1 MSSMLPNRRAIETV
15 KGFILTDLLKL
26 NVQTIAMDN
35 AAVTLFV
42 PGESSTGTQL
52 TANILYVDA
61 ESSGSE
67 NLDLPAEAD
76 CDGVFLLVVNTGGE
90 TINIRNDA
98 AGAVLTLE
106 TANMAVVVCDGTTWR
121 GIVGVP

>member
-1 MSSMLPNRRAIETV
+1 MPKMLPNRRAIETV

-26 NVQTIAMDN
+26 NVQTIAMDD
-35 AAVTLFV
+35 AAVTLIV
-42 PGESSTGTQL
+42 AGDNSSGTLLTG
-52 TANILYVDA
+52 NILYVDA
-61 ESSGSE
+61 ESGSSE
-67 NLDLPAEAD
+67 NLDLPAEDD
-76 CDGVFLLVVNTGGE
+76 CEGLFLMVVNTGGE

-106 TANMAVVVCDGTTWR
+106 TANTAIVVCDGTTWR